1 MQITFCYDTT
11 SRFETNTFKLNAVKT
26 KMSGK
31 FASNS
36 DTNLDVKMN
45 DNVIKLY
52 NIKYVK

>member
-26 KMSGK
+26 KLSGK

-36 DTNLDVKMN
+36 DTNLDVKKNGIVLNLMER
-45 DNVIKLY
+45 
-52 NIKYVK
+52 

>member
-36 DTNLDVKMN
+36 DTNLDVKKN
-45 DNVIKLY
+45 GIVIKLM
-52 NIKYVK
+52 